1 MNVLIRSAQIIDPNS
16 SHNGK
21 KRDILIE
28 GGIIKSIKLNIK
40 ADKTTRIIEHD
51 NLCVSPGWFD
61 MQANYCDPGNE
72 HMEDLHSGSKA
83 AAAGGFT
90 GVALMPS
97 THPPIASKA
106 DIEYIKNKTTN
117 YIVDI
122 FPIGSLSENMEGKNI
137 SEMYDMQS
145 AGAVAFS
152 DDKTLSGNSG
162 LLLKALLYSKSFNG
176 KIMSWCYD
184 KSISPDG
191 VMNEGAS
198 SAFLGLKGMPA
209 VAEEIIVA
217 RNIFLAEYTGS
228 PIHISSISTEKSV
241 DLIRK
246 AKKRKLK
253 ITASVNAYNL
263 AMNDDLLNDFDT
275 NYKVMPPL
283 RTNEDIEA
291 LKQGVADGT
300 IDVIVTDHTPQ
311 DVESKKVEFDN
322 AAFGMIGQET
332 AFGLINTNRGR
343 IKLNKIIEC
352 ISINPRKILGLEQV
366 AINEGEKANVTIFNS
381 SAEWTVSEK
390 HIQSKSKN
398 TPLVGVKLTGY
409 VVGVYN
415 KKSLRLNSGM

>member
-16 SHNGK
+16 RHNGK

-40 ADKTTRIIEHD
+40 ADKTTRVIEQE
-51 NLCVSPGWFD
+51 NICVSPGWFD

-122 FPIGSLSENMEGKNI
+122 FPVGSLSENMEGKNI
-137 SEMYDMQS
+137 SEMYDMHS

-162 LLLKALLYSKSFNG
+162 LLLKALLYTKAFDG
-176 KIMSWCYD
+176 KVMTWCYD

-198 SAFLGLKGMPA
+198 SASLGLKGMPA
-209 VAEEIIVA
+209 LAEEIIVS
-217 RNIFLAEYTGS
+217 RNIFLAEYTKS
-228 PIHISSISTEKSV
+228 PIHISSISTAKSV
-241 DLIRK
+241 DLVRE
-246 AKKRKLK
+246 AKRLKLK

-263 AMNDDLLNDFDT
+263 ALNDELLNDFDS
-275 NYKVMPPL
+275 NYKVNPPL
-283 RTNEDIEA
+283 RTDADIEA
-291 LKQGVADGT
+291 LRKGISDGT
-300 IDVIVTDHTPQ
+300 IDVIVSDHTPQ

-343 IKLNKIIEC
+343 IKLNRIIEC
-352 ISINPRKILGLEQV
+352 IAINPRKILGLEQV
-366 AINEGEKANVTIFNS
+366 SINEGEKANVTIFNPAS
-381 SAEWTVSEK
+381 EWTVTEK
-390 HIQSKSKN
+390 HIQSKSRN
-398 TPLVGVKLTGY
+398 TPLIGSKLTGF
-409 VVGVYN
+409 VVGIYN
-415 KKSLRLNSGM
+415 KKSLRLNSF